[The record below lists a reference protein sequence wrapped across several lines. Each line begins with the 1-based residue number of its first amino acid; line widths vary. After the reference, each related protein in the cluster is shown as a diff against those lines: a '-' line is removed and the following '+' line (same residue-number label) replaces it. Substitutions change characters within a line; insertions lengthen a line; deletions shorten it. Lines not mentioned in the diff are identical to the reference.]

1 MGTDFNI
8 IYTRFYSKITDD
20 MYMELDQ
27 TQTDALL
34 EELLI
39 NALPWFEFPKVSL
52 QYSIVKHCFRYNLSD
67 EEINIIATY
76 MVLGWFDQQLASVE
90 VSRMKYS
97 GSDFKMT
104 SQANHMAK
112 LKELR
117 KEYERIGFHL
127 QRLYKRRKTDST
139 GRVRS
144 TFGSIMA
151 SSVRGGIV
159 KNSSTSSDNNGTNDG
174 DNTWEDMGDEK
185 NPSNDSSSSPG
196 EDGWDDM
203 EELPSQPSEP
213 SNPNSDANVP
223 NDSPLPDDGWD
234 SM

>member
-27 TQTDALL
+27 IQTDALL

-52 QYSIVKHCFRYNLSD
+52 QYSIAKHCFRYSLSD
-67 EEINIIATY
+67 EEVNIIATY

-104 SQANHMAK
+104 SQANHMSK

-127 QRLYKRRKTDST
+127 QRLYKRRKTDNT

-159 KNSSTSSDNNGTNDG
+159 ENSSTSSDNNNTD
-174 DNTWEDMGDEK
+174 DTWEDMGDVE
-185 NPSNDSSSSPG
+185 NPSNNPSSPSG
-196 EDGWDDM
+196 AEGWDDM
-203 EELPSQPSEP
+203 EELPNQPSEP
-213 SNPNSDANVP
+213 SNPNPDVNVP
-223 NDSPLPDDGWD
+223 NDPTLPDDGWD

>member
-20 MYMELDQ
+20 MYMELDKV
-27 TQTDALL
+27 QTDALL

-39 NALPWFEFPKVSL
+39 NALPWFEFPRVSL
-52 QYSIVKHCFRYNLSD
+52 QYNILKHCFKYELSD
-67 EEINIIATY
+67 EEVNIIATY
-76 MVLGWFDQQLASVE
+76 MILGWFDQQLASVE
-90 VSRMKYS
+90 VSRMKFS
-97 GSDFKMT
+97 GSDFKFT

-112 LKELR
+112 LKDLR

-139 GRVRS
+139 GRTRS

-159 KNSSTSSDNNGTNDG
+159 TSSTENKPVTPPDDDPSG
-174 DNTWEDMGDEK
+174 DESWEDMEDIPSNNPPGSGGWDEMEDLPT
-185 NPSNDSSSSPG
+185 NPSNPG
-196 EDGWDDM
+196 
-203 EELPSQPSEP
+203 ST
-213 SNPNSDANVP
+213 
-223 NDSPLPDDGWD
+223 PDDGWD

>member
-52 QYSIVKHCFRYNLSD
+52 QYSTVKHCFRYSLSD

-127 QRLYKRRKTDST
+127 QRLYKRRKTDSA
-139 GRVRS
+139 GRARS

-151 SSVRGGIV
+151 SSVRGGII
-159 KNSSTSSDNNGTNDG
+159 TSSLENRPVTPPDDDPSG
-174 DNTWEDMGDEK
+174 DESWEDMGDVPSDRPNDNPPSSGGWDEMEDLPE
-185 NPSNDSSSSPG
+185 NPSNPG
-196 EDGWDDM
+196 
-203 EELPSQPSEP
+203 PT
-213 SNPNSDANVP
+213 
-223 NDSPLPDDGWD
+223 PDDGWD

>member
-52 QYSIVKHCFRYNLSD
+52 QYSTVKHCFRYSLSD

-127 QRLYKRRKTDST
+127 QRLYKRRKTDSA
-139 GRVRS
+139 GRARS

-151 SSVRGGIV
+151 SSVRGGII
-159 KNSSTSSDNNGTNDG
+159 TSSPENRPGTPPDDDPSG
-174 DNTWEDMGDEK
+174 DESWEDMGDVPSDGPNDNPPSSGGWDEMEDLPA
-185 NPSNDSSSSPG
+185 NPSIP
-196 EDGWDDM
+196 E
-203 EELPSQPSEP
+203 QT
-213 SNPNSDANVP
+213 
-223 NDSPLPDDGWD
+223 PDDGWD

>member
-52 QYSIVKHCFRYNLSD
+52 QYSTVKHCFRYSLSD

-104 SQANHMAK
+104 SQANHLQK
-112 LKELR
+112 LLSLLKE
-117 KEYERIGFHL
+117 I
-127 QRLYKRRKTDST
+127 
-139 GRVRS
+139 
-144 TFGSIMA
+144 
-151 SSVRGGIV
+151 
-159 KNSSTSSDNNGTNDG
+159 
-174 DNTWEDMGDEK
+174 
-185 NPSNDSSSSPG
+185 
-196 EDGWDDM
+196 
-203 EELPSQPSEP
+203 
-213 SNPNSDANVP
+213 
-223 NDSPLPDDGWD
+223 
-234 SM
+234 